1 MYTGGTVKVLS
12 LQKSVLRSKLYSQF
26 DTQTLSADG
35 IQNDQTRATDNRM
48 SSSPNPTRLSLWGV
62 SSNYVKYARA
72 ISDHKSGIVFVLE
85 WIG

>member
-35 IQNDQTRATDNRM
+35 IQNDQTRATEFHLLRT
-48 SSSPNPTRLSLWGV
+48 PPGL
-62 SSNYVKYARA
+62 
-72 ISDHKSGIVFVLE
+72 VFGE
-85 WIG
+85 

>member
-1 MYTGGTVKVLS
+1 MS

-48 SSSPNPTRLSLWGV
+48 SSSPNPTRRSLWGV
-62 SSNYVKYARA
+62 SSKYARA